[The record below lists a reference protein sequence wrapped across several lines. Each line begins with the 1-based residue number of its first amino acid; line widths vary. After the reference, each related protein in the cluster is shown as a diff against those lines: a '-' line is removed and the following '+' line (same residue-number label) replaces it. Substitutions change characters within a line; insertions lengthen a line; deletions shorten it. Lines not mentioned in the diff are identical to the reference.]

1 MIEPSCSVLDVP
13 APRHTGGYVLYL
25 DLDGVLHPSTVF
37 FERHRG
43 PYLTHVEGH
52 ELFENAQLLEQTL
65 RPYPSLRL
73 VLSTSWCFR
82 YSGSI
87 RRIAS
92 RLPDG
97 LKERVVGST
106 YHSRV
111 PDKEVFARMPRG
123 MQIWKD
129 VIRRRPIDWLAVDD
143 DHFAWPTWCLDR
155 LVKTDNVLGIS
166 APEVLSE
173 LSGKLAAMYA
183 RTT

>member
-1 MIEPSCSVLDVP
+1 MIEPSCSVLDGP
-13 APRHTGGYVLYL
+13 APRHTGGYVLYF

-37 FERHRG
+37 FERRRG

-52 ELFENAQLLEQTL
+52 ELFENAELLEQTL

-73 VLSTSWCFR
+73 VLSTSWCFG
-82 YSGSI
+82 YNGSI

-106 YHSRV
+106 YHSRML
-111 PDKEVFARMPRG
+111 DKEAFARASRG
-123 MQIWKD
+123 MQIWTD
-129 VIRRRPIDWLAVDD
+129 VVRRRPIDWLAVDD
-143 DHFAWPTWCLDR
+143 DHVAWPTWCLDR
-155 LVKTDNVLGIS
+155 LVKTDDVLGIS

-173 LSGKLAAMYA
+173 LRAKLAAMFA
-183 RTT
+183 GNT